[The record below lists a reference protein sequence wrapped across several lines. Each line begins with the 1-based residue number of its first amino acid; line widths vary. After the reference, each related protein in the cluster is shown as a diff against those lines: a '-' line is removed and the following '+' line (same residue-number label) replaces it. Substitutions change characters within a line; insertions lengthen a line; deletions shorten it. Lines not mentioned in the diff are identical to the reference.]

1 MKLYKFPA
9 QAKVDRLIPKN
20 KFYEQGKANT
30 KIEQLFVDQVE
41 NIRWAYKLAS
51 STIHLQDQED
61 LKEIQIF
68 RVKSRVTDLD
78 VSILSF
84 IDKLILTPIIFEVVY
99 QDKVKVFSTYKRLN
113 QVDKTKAVIGQYYAS
128 DWLDDAGRVE
138 LPLYLNLADLYEHF
152 ITQLLP
158 IASSEDLENDDEPV
172 SIELKLQQA
181 QQIKTL
187 QKQLAKLRS
196 KLKAEKQFNRK
207 IELNKHIQTIETDLN
222 KLVN

>member
-1 MKLYKFPA
+1 MKLYKFPP

-41 NIRWAYKLAS
+41 NIRWVYKLAS
-51 STIHLQDQED
+51 SSIHLQEQED

-68 RVKSRVTDLD
+68 RVKSRVEELD

-99 QDKVKVFSTYKRLN
+99 QDKVKVIATYKRLN
-113 QVDKTKAVIGQYYAS
+113 QSDKTKAVIGYYYAS

-138 LPLYLNLADLYEHF
+138 LPLYLNLVDLYEHF
-152 ITQLLP
+152 IEQLLP
-158 IASSEDLENDDEPV
+158 IPQVDGVLVKDNQTIQEKLHLAEQLESLEKQ
-172 SIELKLQQA
+172 IAQLK
-181 QQIKTL
+181 
-187 QKQLAKLRS
+187 S
-196 KLKAEKQFNRK
+196 KMKRDQQFNRK
-207 IELNKHIQTIETDLN
+207 VLLNQKIIDLEK
-222 KLVN
+222 KLKDCQE

>member
-1 MKLYKFPA
+1 M
-9 QAKVDRLIPKN
+9 
-20 KFYEQGKANT
+20 
-30 KIEQLFVDQVE
+30 
-41 NIRWAYKLAS
+41 
-51 STIHLQDQED
+51 
-61 LKEIQIF
+61 
-68 RVKSRVTDLD
+68 
-78 VSILSF
+78 
-84 IDKLILTPIIFEVVY
+84 
-99 QDKVKVFSTYKRLN
+99 
-113 QVDKTKAVIGQYYAS
+113 IGQYYAS